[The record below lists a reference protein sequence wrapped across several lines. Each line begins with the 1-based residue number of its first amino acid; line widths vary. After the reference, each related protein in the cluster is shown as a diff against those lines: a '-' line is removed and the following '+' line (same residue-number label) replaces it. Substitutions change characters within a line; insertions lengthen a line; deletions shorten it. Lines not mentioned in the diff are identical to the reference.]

1 MENLYFSRG
10 HGRNFDYLVFDHSYF
25 EILAMVMVKNLWPQ
39 YMTMTPGRRSNG
51 RKIVVASPPPYI
63 TTKQFV
69 FAAKILF
76 LIIAWTA

>member
-51 RKIVVASPPPYI
+51 RKIKAICFYHRKGI
-63 TTKQFV
+63 DKKKYHWNKKKYLEMFC
-69 FAAKILF
+69 
-76 LIIAWTA
+76 

>member
-1 MENLYFSRG
+1 
-10 HGRNFDYLVFDHSYF
+10 
-25 EILAMVMVKNLWPQ
+25 MVEKSWLPH
-39 YMTMTPGRRSNG
+39 
-51 RKIVVASPPPYI
+51 PPYI

>member
-1 MENLYFSRG
+1 
-10 HGRNFDYLVFDHSYF
+10 
-25 EILAMVMVKNLWPQ
+25 
-39 YMTMTPGRRSNG
+39 MTPGRRSNG